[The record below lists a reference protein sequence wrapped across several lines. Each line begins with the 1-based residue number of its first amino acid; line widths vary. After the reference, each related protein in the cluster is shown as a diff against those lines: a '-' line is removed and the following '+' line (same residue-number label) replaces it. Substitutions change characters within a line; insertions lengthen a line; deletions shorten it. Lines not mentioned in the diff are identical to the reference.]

1 MKFVKAD
8 KGNEIVVIDESEY
21 KEKIQQH
28 LSNTG
33 TYQEVNRNPIKT
45 LVSKVNRELLE
56 LKKLKEI
63 SYEEYHWMRCNKEV
77 IPKFYA
83 AIKTHKE
90 NYPIR
95 PICAFNDSPTYHLAK
110 FLSKSLMPL
119 TERAEQ
125 KLKNSY

>member
-1 MKFVKAD
+1 MRVNTKKRYSNAD
-8 KGNEIVVIDESEY
+8 
-21 KEKIQQH
+21 
-28 LSNTG
+28 
-33 TYQEVNRNPIKT
+33 TYQEFNRNPIKT

-63 SYEEYHWMRCNKEV
+63 SYEEYDWMRCNKEV

-83 AIKTHKE
+83 TIKTHKE

-95 PICAFNDSPTYHLAK
+95 PICASPTYHLVK
-110 FLSKSLMPL
+110 FLSISLMPL

-125 KLKNSY
+125 KLKNTMPNRRKIIGNYWIFGITGK